1 MDLIID
7 NLVQDNWNII
17 LDTPCDLI
25 EFQLDLS
32 IQPEGTLKL

>member
-7 NLVQDNWNII
+7 NLVQDNWNTI

-25 EFQLDLS
+25 EFQL
-32 IQPEGTLKL
+32 I